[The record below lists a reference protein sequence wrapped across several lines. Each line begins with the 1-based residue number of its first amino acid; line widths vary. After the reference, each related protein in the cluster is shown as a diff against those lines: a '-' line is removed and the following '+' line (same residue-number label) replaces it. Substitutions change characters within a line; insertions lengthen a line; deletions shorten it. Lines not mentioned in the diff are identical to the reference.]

1 MRLLIL
7 SLLLANAALMSAID
21 PASAQSPNSYP
32 WCSRG
37 GDRSNS
43 SSCYFVSKE
52 QCRTTTSGIGAYCYE
67 NPEFRRASP
76 SRDKAANPRRP
87 RHP

>member
-37 GDRSNS
+37 GDRSNYA
-43 SSCYFVSKE
+43 SCYFVSKE
-52 QCRTTTSGIGAYCYE
+52 QCKATNSGIGAYCYE
-67 NPEFRRASP
+67 NPEFRRAAP
-76 SRDKAANPRRP
+76 SRDKANPRRP
-87 RHP
+87 R